1 LSAHLPDEN
10 VDGLGQTNQASFCPK
25 LMKRGLAPRCEND
38 YEFLSRDYN
47 I

>member
-1 LSAHLPDEN
+1 MKI